1 MLKQFG
7 GLIVAVIDEKKKK
20 DPEFGDFK
28 SKIQ

>member
-7 GLIVAVIDEKKKK
+7 GLIVAVIDEKKK

>member
-7 GLIVAVIDEKKKK
+7 GLIVAVIDKKK